1 MQFLF
6 AYSWANPEKTIL
18 RYSAK
23 PGWTWRDYHAC
34 ARIATL
40 TLTPRA
46 TPVDILIDL
55 TASTRTPSG
64 LAAHSR
70 TFGQALVPALSGRAA
85 VIGLPQ
91 ADLEALVPD
100 GSRILPNQ
108 SGGQVYFADTE
119 AEALA
124 QLEAWRAQA
133 SS

>member
-1 MQFLF
+1 MQILF
-6 AYSWANPEKTIL
+6 AYNWANTEKTIL

-23 PGWTWRDYHAC
+23 PGWNWRDYHAC

-40 TLTPRA
+40 NLASHT

-55 TASTRTPSG
+55 TASTRIPSG

-70 TFGQALVPALSGRAA
+70 TFGQPLVPTLSGRAA
-85 VIGLPQ
+85 VIGLPEEN
-91 ADLEALVPD
+91 LKALLPD
-100 GSRILPNQ
+100 GSRLMPTEA
-108 SGGQVYFADTE
+108 GQVYFAASE

-124 QLEAWRAQA
+124 QLEAWRQ

>member
-1 MQFLF
+1 MQILF
-6 AYSWANPEKTIL
+6 AFKWVDVEKTIL
-18 RYSAK
+18 RYTAK

-64 LAAHSR
+64 LLAHSR
-70 TFGQALVPALSGRAA
+70 TFGEALVPALSGRAA
-85 VIGLPQ
+85 VIGLPDE
-91 ADLEALVPD
+91 DLQVLVPD
-100 GSRILPNQ
+100 GTRVLPNQ
-108 SGGQVYFADTE
+108 SGGEVYFAATE
-119 AEALA
+119 TEALA
-124 QLEAWRAQA
+124 QLEAWRAQ

>member
-1 MQFLF
+1 MQILF
-6 AYSWANPEKTIL
+6 AFKWVDVEKTIL
-18 RYSAK
+18 RYTAK

-70 TFGQALVPALSGRAA
+70 TFGEALVPALSGRAA
-85 VIGLPQ
+85 VIGLPDE
-91 ADLEALVPD
+91 DLQVLVPD
-100 GSRILPNQ
+100 GTRVLPNQ
-108 SGGQVYFADTE
+108 SGGEVYFAATE
-119 AEALA
+119 TEALA
-124 QLEAWRAQA
+124 QLEAWRAQ